1 MKLLNIS
8 LVCLCVCLCVHTCAC
23 SLRSSGGWPGGRGGG
38 VRLRGEWAPGQRWV
52 FGGGELHRRVW
63 DWEHK
68 LRRHGVLLQQRW
80 ASRTRPKPKLH
91 RRASS
96 CSVQPSFPFFKRLIW
111 DNMLCPPQCWASKS
125 KLNSCQLCLIK
136 FLNMFKSNL
145 AELVSVWEFLPHHC
159 LELRLSIFDIWSP
172 AIHPRAVVWSEMEMA
187 PATLAL
193 PLW

>member
-8 LVCLCVCLCVHTCAC
+8 LVCLCVCLCVHMCAC